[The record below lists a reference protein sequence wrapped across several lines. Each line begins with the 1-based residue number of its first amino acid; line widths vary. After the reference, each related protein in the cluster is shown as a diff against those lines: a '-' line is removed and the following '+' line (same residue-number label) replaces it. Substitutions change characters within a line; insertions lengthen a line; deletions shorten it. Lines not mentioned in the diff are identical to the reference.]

1 MSQQCSQAGYYDAC
15 VQDTGSYWSTTT
27 TMCCELGTSCC
38 ANDDGYCCEDGF
50 FTRHMV
56 GSIPCFIMVLVVGF
70 SVIARC
76 GSVPR
81 ATSLCTFGIA
91 NALFWFVFGLGVAPL
106 CTENAV
112 ARGQRPGG
120 GDFSSHYFTFFE
132 PIGDCTTNMII
143 CFSISGGL
151 AFITFLGGICW
162 VRAVGCVV
170 VCIMAWRSCMQ
181 CVVRT
186 QWPWFGAV
194 ESDGAPCMHQAAQ
207 RMSATTTLTPAALIE
222 ATKKG
227 TPTLVYDFACCTWP
241 VLVRM
246 SRVSSW
252 RRAGVGVTLVRN
264 AMCRP
269 RDALH
274 RFERPQ
280 PQPHALHEAWP
291 GTVGTGR
298 TG

>member
-170 VCIMAWRSCMQ
+170 VCIMAWSSCMQ

-246 SRVSSW
+246 
-252 RRAGVGVTLVRN
+252 
-264 AMCRP
+264 
-269 RDALH
+269 
-274 RFERPQ
+274 
-280 PQPHALHEAWP
+280 
-291 GTVGTGR
+291 
-298 TG
+298 